1 MQIDSC
7 KNEFALLDGF
17 PFFNT
22 ENQGSVIVEPGTSC
36 IRSRNHTPRPL
47 SHMYES
53 KKYYVSCIL
62 ESIFQFV
69 RRNDRLR
76 VCMWKKMHNRCC
88 YSYFGK
94 TQITNIGIIKL
105 KHLTLFNFRSIK
117 LRYILMIFSI
127 LKTSRIYIL
136 YLKNRKFHC
145 HV

>member
-1 MQIDSC
+1 MDSY

-47 SHMYES
+47 SHMYEF

-62 ESIFQFV
+62 ESSFQFV
-69 RRNDRLR
+69 RRNDR
-76 VCMWKKMHNRCC
+76 KKMHNRCC
-88 YSYFGK
+88 YSYNGK
-94 TQITNIGIIKL
+94 TEITNIGIINL

-127 LKTSRIYIL
+127 LKTRCLITKML
-136 YLKNRKFHC
+136 TNFQ
-145 HV
+145 